1 MPLAVAPTMPNFD
14 PGEQNISDSSP
25 RSSTGVGI
33 SSDEMTRGVCRLTPP
48 KPFLFFR
55 VIFYR
60 IAIRRAPKQSI
71 TVPPFRFSGTVACP
85 AAPSLAPDAPII
97 DAPAGFEA
105 SRLPYL
111 YGIRW
116 DANP

>member
-1 MPLAVAPTMPNFD
+1 
-14 PGEQNISDSSP
+14 
-25 RSSTGVGI
+25 
-33 SSDEMTRGVCRLTPP
+33 MTRGVDLPLP

-55 VIFYR
+55 VMFYR

-71 TVPPFRFSGTVACP
+71 TLPPFRFSGTVACP
-85 AAPSLAPDAPII
+85 AAPSLAPEAPII

-111 YGIRW
+111 YGIRR

>member
-48 KPFLFFR
+48 KPFLFFPCD
-55 VIFYR
+55 FLSYR
-60 IAIRRAPKQSI
+60 DSSCPEAIYHRTALSI
-71 TVPPFRFSGTVACP
+71 LGDGGMPGGAFSGARRTNHRCTDRFRGQSVAI
-85 AAPSLAPDAPII
+85 SLWHT
-97 DAPAGFEA
+97 AG
-105 SRLPYL
+105 R
-111 YGIRW
+111 
-116 DANP
+116 

>member
-48 KPFLFFR
+48 KPFLFF
-55 VIFYR
+55 
-60 IAIRRAPKQSI
+60 
-71 TVPPFRFSGTVACP
+71 FSV
-85 AAPSLAPDAPII
+85 
-97 DAPAGFEA
+97 
-105 SRLPYL
+105 
-111 YGIRW
+111 
-116 DANP
+116 